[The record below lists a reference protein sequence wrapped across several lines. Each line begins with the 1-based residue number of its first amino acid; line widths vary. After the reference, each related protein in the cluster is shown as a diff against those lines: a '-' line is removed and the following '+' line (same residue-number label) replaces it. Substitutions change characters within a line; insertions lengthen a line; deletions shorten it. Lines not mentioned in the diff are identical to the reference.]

1 MRWKKRGKSRMTI
14 MFKTR
19 RKTKRKKPTKRK
31 EKTLP
36 VTQTDI

>member
-1 MRWKKRGKSRMTI
+1 MTWKKRVKSRMMIT
-14 MFKTR
+14 FKTR
-19 RKTKRKKPTKRK
+19 RKTRRKKPTKRK